1 MQYIGELT
9 GDQIINM
16 IDEEIKLID
25 YTGDI
30 TLTNTTTKKTLIITT
45 NNQPL
50 IITPKKPTEF
60 LDLPVE
66 IRQIIKNT
74 AEPIEPVITAKII
87 EPKNPPK
94 IIEPKNP
101 PKIIEPKNPP
111 KIIEPK
117 NPAKIIEP
125 KNPPK
130 IIEPKN
136 PISLCDNDIISNK
149 KNYLIIDI
157 DNDDISKLKDLK
169 NDDNIRYLLKILKN
183 NNYLDLY
190 NKYDNT
196 IKIIYHPSNH
206 NNIKYGIIPYLGQNK
221 YFTIHDVIDIN
232 KVIYTY
238 KNYVI
243 TILNKH
249 QNELYLIFV
258 DK

>member
-101 PKIIEPKNPP
+101 
-111 KIIEPK
+111 
-117 NPAKIIEP
+117 
-125 KNPPK
+125 
-130 IIEPKN
+130 
-136 PISLCDNDIISNK
+136 ISLCDNDIISNK

-196 IKIIYHPSNH
+196 IEIIYHPSNH

>member
-74 AEPIEPVITAKII
+74 AEPIEPVIT
-87 EPKNPPK
+87 
-94 IIEPKNP
+94 
-101 PKIIEPKNPP
+101 
-111 KIIEPK
+111 
-117 NPAKIIEP
+117 AKIIEP